1 MNIIIKPAEG
11 MEELEATQRAAAALE
26 RSDTFDYKALKEGY
40 KNGST
45 ITFQDDKKAFVY
57 LYNGSVIVRFDK
69 GVQSA

>member
-1 MNIIIKPAEG
+1 MNIIVKPSEG
-11 MEELEATQRAAAALE
+11 MGELEAVQRAAAVLE
-26 RSDTFDYKALKEGY
+26 QTEAFDYKALKEGY